1 LLKIVEVI
9 PLARSRSTLT
19 LVSTNIQNEILPTAN
34 CKPPTGIA
42 NCQLQTANCNIPA
55 MGVLEM
61 MSNKGGRLSR
71 LRV

>member
-1 LLKIVEVI
+1 
-9 PLARSRSTLT
+9 

-55 MGVLEM
+55 MGVWEM
-61 MSNKGGRLSR
+61 MMVKGGG
-71 LRV
+71 